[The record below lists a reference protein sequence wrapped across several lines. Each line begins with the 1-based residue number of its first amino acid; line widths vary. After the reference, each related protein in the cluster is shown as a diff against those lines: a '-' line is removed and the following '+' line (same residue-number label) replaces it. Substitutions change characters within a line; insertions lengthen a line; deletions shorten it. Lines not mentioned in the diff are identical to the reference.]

1 MNRISKSLRRKTK
14 MKTKYVSILSAIA
27 VLFVFGCNELTTCGG
42 KKMSIKK
49 QAFGKT
55 KDGKNV
61 DLYTLTNTNGLNAKI
76 MTYGGIVTS
85 LQVPDRNGNFADI
98 VLGCDSLDEYIKGSP
113 YFGALIGRFGNRIAK
128 GKFTLDGVEYTLATN
143 NGPNHLHGGIKGFD
157 KVVWDA
163 KSMQTKE
170 GPALKLTYR
179 SRDGE
184 EGYPGNLSCIVSYTL
199 TNNNELK
206 ISYEAKTDKATV
218 INLTHHSYFNLGGH
232 NSGDILKHE
241 LIINADRFTPVDKDL
256 IPTGEIKPVKGTP
269 MDFTK
274 PMAIGSR
281 IKQVEGGYDHNY
293 VLNSSPP
300 SCFLKKAGGLALA
313 ASVYESKSGRVMEV
327 FTTEPGIQFYT
338 GNFLDGSVKG
348 KGAVYNKHNGFCLE
362 AQHFPDSPN
371 RPNFPSVV
379 LKPGEKYTQLTVYKF
394 SAR

>member
-1 MNRISKSLRRKTK
+1 MSQISKSLRRKTK
-14 MKTKYVSILSAIA
+14 MKTKYVSILSVVA

-55 KDGKNV
+55 EDGKNV
-61 DLYTLTNTNGLNAKI
+61 DSYTLTNTNGLKAEI
-76 MTYGGIVTS
+76 ITYGGIVTS
-85 LQVPDRNGNFADI
+85 LQVPDRNGKFTDI
-98 VLGCDSLDEYIKGSP
+98 VLGCDSLDDYAKKSP

-157 KVVWDA
+157 KVVWNA
-163 KSMQTKE
+163 KQMQTDQ

-184 EGYPGNLSCIVSYTL
+184 EGYPGNLSCTVIYTL

-206 ISYEAKTDKATV
+206 ISYEAKTDKATI

-232 NSGDILKHE
+232 NSGDILGHE

-269 MDFTK
+269 WDFTK

-293 VLNSSPP
+293 VLNSSDG
-300 SCFLKKAGGLALA
+300 SLALA
-313 ASVYESKSGRVMEV
+313 ASVYEPKSGRVMEI
-327 FTTEPGIQFYT
+327 FTTEPGIQFYS

-362 AQHFPDSPN
+362 TQHFPDSPN
-371 RPNFPSVV
+371 KPNFPSVV
-379 LKPGEKYTQLTVYKF
+379 LRPGEKYTQLTVHKF